1 MPPEPVR
8 ADICA
13 LGLTLYYALTST
25 IPFHGGT
32 AVMGTARPPS
42 TTYWPTRAKRIR
54 RFPSTSFA
62 PRNDNR
68 QKSRRPF
75 CPLEDIIR
83 DLQRVRENQ
92 PPLIERM
99 LKGNSS
105 VVRKGIQNSEFRSQ

>member
-32 AVMGTARPPS
+32 AVMGTARPLNDLLAD
-42 TTYWPTRAKRIR
+42 RAKRIR
-54 RFPSTSFA
+54 RFPSTSSA
-62 PRNDNR
+62 PRNDDR